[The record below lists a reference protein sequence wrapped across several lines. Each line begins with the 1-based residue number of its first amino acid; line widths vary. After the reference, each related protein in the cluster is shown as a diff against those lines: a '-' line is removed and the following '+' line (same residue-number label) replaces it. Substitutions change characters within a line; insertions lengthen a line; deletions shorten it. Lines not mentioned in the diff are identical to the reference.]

1 MNKKKR
7 DSSQASTNSCILCGS
22 SSSALVRYVS
32 VGGVEKEYVQKHFGE
47 IPPDESF
54 LCRKHVL
61 EASRHHNHPDFIPK
75 WKPQRD
81 SCVQKCMNPLC
92 SNSDYKKVITPAF
105 RPVSD
110 ICRIIGLELSTS
122 DLVLCVS
129 CYQDVWHYFHCCQS
143 CGAIPKTGKFYH
155 HSPDPE
161 RISSFFQETSG
172 GDMHLKRDDCLC
184 LTCYKVHLKILK
196 QLDVKEEGSDATLR
210 SMIEGWRLKLES
222 EELDSLLA
230 AVLKTVQHVAN
241 NLLQERAL
249 LLPLVCRVFLKAY
262 GVHHADSIQS
272 LNLEIDTGK
281 SRVKLSSRWLLN
293 QLILH
298 LSPLMSFKCVH
309 MRVGTILYRQGGNIM
324 ASLSLALSETK
335 SGYLYQEETSS
346 APDTDTINELLHNE
360 IITQST
366 FCTNQFYIDEYLQSI
381 NPLLSQ
387 FIQSATKAHEQYEHD
402 LGNNAVSKHVKKVRQ
417 YFILCQLLYCTN
429 PMKVPPIHNMLADI
443 VEVCGGSRQLL
454 RILNRLGCTSSPD
467 THDRLLL

>member
-1 MNKKKR
+1 
-7 DSSQASTNSCILCGS
+7 
-22 SSSALVRYVS
+22 
-32 VGGVEKEYVQKHFGE
+32 
-47 IPPDESF
+47 
-54 LCRKHVL
+54 
-61 EASRHHNHPDFIPK
+61 
-75 WKPQRD
+75 
-81 SCVQKCMNPLC
+81 
-92 SNSDYKKVITPAF
+92 
-105 RPVSD
+105 
-110 ICRIIGLELSTS
+110 
-122 DLVLCVS
+122 
-129 CYQDVWHYFHCCQS
+129 
-143 CGAIPKTGKFYH
+143 
-155 HSPDPE
+155 
-161 RISSFFQETSG
+161 
-172 GDMHLKRDDCLC
+172 
-184 LTCYKVHLKILK
+184 
-196 QLDVKEEGSDATLR
+196 
-210 SMIEGWRLKLES
+210 MIEGWRLKLES

-272 LNLEIDTGK
+272 VNLEIDTGK
-281 SRVKLSSRWLLN
+281 SRVKFSSRWLLN

-298 LSPLMSFKCVH
+298 LNPFMSFKCVH

-324 ASLSLALSETK
+324 ASLSLTLSETK
-335 SGYLYQEETSS
+335 SDYFYQEETSS
-346 APDTDTINELLHNE
+346 APDTDTINELLYNE

-387 FIQSATKAHEQYEHD
+387 FIQSATKAHERYEHD

-454 RILNRLGCTSSPD
+454 RILNRLGCTSSPG
-467 THDRLLL
+467 THDRFVTYHAEENRKKTVWDKLLKNVFTIASVDNFDILQSHSAVFCGDQNRSYHGTTIQLVQPSSNITVMATESQTLTSEYVDTNESGNILCSDNAAAYARPTNRFFSSPRPQYCRFRKKCPKLWGSDSKRRSYRYA